1 MISFFRKNMG
11 WLTILLLALLP
22 IARWAVILPLSYR
35 FFDLSATMTSLG
47 QIAGLVGMAMFS
59 ISLILGAR
67 LKALDRYFYGLDKVY
82 QNHHIIGA
90 VSFSLLLFH
99 PLFLVVRHI
108 QFSLRDAALFFLPSA
123 DWARNFG
130 IVSLFF
136 MIVLLVLTF
145 HIQLKYQHWKLSH
158 KFLVLVFIFAVLHS
172 FYATSDISRDNIL
185 RFYILGLASLGL
197 AAGFWRSFASKFFN
211 KNFEYEVVK
220 LTALRPDVFQI
231 EMFPKDGAMEFES
244 GQFIFVSFAS
254 RGVSAESH
262 PFSIA
267 SAPDAENLRIVVK
280 ALGDFTEKI
289 KNLKVGDKVSIE
301 GPFGGFSY
309 KKAPSKNQIWVAGGI
324 GITPFLSMAA
334 NLKDDSYKID
344 LYYSVKSGEEAVM
357 LDELAGI
364 MFINKNFKVIP
375 WITNTKGYLNGSAI
389 TELSGGLEGKDIFL
403 CGPPVFMES
412 LRGQFMKLGI
422 KEERIHW
429 ENFNFK

>member
-1 MISFFRKNMG
+1 MISFFRKNIG

-22 IARWAVILPLSYR
+22 VVRWATLLLLNYR
-35 FFDLSATMTSLG
+35 FFNLSATMTSLG
-47 QIAGLVGMAMFS
+47 QIAGLVGMTMFS

-67 LKALDRYFYGLDKVY
+67 LKILDRYFYGLDKVY

-90 VSFSLLLFH
+90 AAFSLLLFH
-99 PLFLVVRHI
+99 PLFLVFKYI
-108 QFSLRDAALFFLPSA
+108 NFSLREAALFFLPSS

-130 IVSLFF
+130 IISLFF
-136 MIVLLVLTF
+136 MIVLLVLTLY
-145 HIQLKYQHWKLSH
+145 IQLKYQRWKLSH
-158 KFLVLVFIFAVLHS
+158 KFLVFVFVFAVLHS

-185 RFYILGLASLGL
+185 RAYILGLAAVGL
-197 AAGFWRSFASKFFN
+197 AAGFWRSFLSKFFN

-220 LTALRPDVFQI
+220 LTALRPDIFQI
-231 EMFPKDGAMEFES
+231 EMSSENRVMKFEP

-267 SAPDAENLRIVVK
+267 SAPGAENLKIMAK
-280 ALGDFTEKI
+280 ALGDFTGEI
-289 KNLKVGDKVSIE
+289 KNLKTGDKVFIE
-301 GPFGGFSY
+301 GPFGGFSC

-344 LYYSVKSGEEAVM
+344 LYYSVKSGEEVVM

-364 MFINKNFKVIP
+364 MFVNKNFKVIP
-375 WITNTKGYLNGSAI
+375 WITSAKGHLNGSVIA
-389 TELSGGLEGKDIFL
+389 ELSGDLEGKDIFL

-422 KEERIHW
+422 KGERIHW